1 MSGHSLQ
8 AEYSMADVKKAPYYK
23 PQKGWWGPEL
33 KEYKGRH
40 GCVPLETQKSV
51 SIDRHAPGEKPPPPA
66 RPDAISQASQT
77 PKQPA
82 ARQSQPKADQ
92 ATPKAPPKQA
102 ESEVC
107 ENPPPFDLQ
116 DVPIAMD
123 NLGWKVSARLAR
135 IWFAGHAHTYN
146 DAPTSSQPSN
156 EVDVTLDWVL
166 KFGSVKKKYKR
177 LIDRDIYSERSIRAA
192 TDIIEPFV
200 KKLFLER
207 HSTLNINT
215 SRLTGNL
222 RKLHNDWQFQLLPI
236 RNWDTLHN
244 LTPTDLTGAL
254 ANFNIYV
261 AIGNVEISSREKY
274 FKYEKSGNSYCLNVT
289 GKITHIYLYVKDSYS
304 FNGKQYLG
312 HWNKRGVI
320 IAPGALLTESSSPK
334 RDSDIDIL
342 AKSIN
347 KPVDTRRSLFGKFKE
362 SDVYFPVYNAD
373 YNRWRERHRRGMDFM
388 IYSKPVYLKLNKP
401 INFEL
406 GEICR
411 LEPSNT
417 LA

>member
-1 MSGHSLQ
+1 M
-8 AEYSMADVKKAPYYK
+8 
-23 PQKGWWGPEL
+23 
-33 KEYKGRH
+33 
-40 GCVPLETQKSV
+40 
-51 SIDRHAPGEKPPPPA
+51 
-66 RPDAISQASQT
+66 
-77 PKQPA
+77 
-82 ARQSQPKADQ
+82 
-92 ATPKAPPKQA
+92 
-102 ESEVC
+102 
-107 ENPPPFDLQ
+107 
-116 DVPIAMD
+116 
-123 NLGWKVSARLAR
+123 
-135 IWFAGHAHTYN
+135 WFAGPAHTYN
-146 DAPTSSQPSN
+146 DAPTSTQPSN

-215 SRLTGNL
+215 SRLTGDL

-274 FKYEKSGNSYCLNVT
+274 FKYEKSGNSYCLNAT